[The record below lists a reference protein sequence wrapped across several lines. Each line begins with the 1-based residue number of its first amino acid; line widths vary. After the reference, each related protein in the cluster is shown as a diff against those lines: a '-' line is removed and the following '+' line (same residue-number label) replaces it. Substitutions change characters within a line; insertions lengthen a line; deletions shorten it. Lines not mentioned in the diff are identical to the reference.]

1 MTLTNNAAYR
11 VRNLAFGKYIKGST
25 TSPFPLGHYTYN
37 ANDATFNFTAVGVIL
52 ITEQFY
58 KLKTAANKFWTVPES
73 GSGQLTLEDELS
85 TTANAF
91 YRQLFQLIDVS
102 NGVVMLAPRSA
113 PNSRV
118 QLAGPLVE
126 EGRYIQLFSVQV
138 NQPQEQF
145 AFELVSSAGTV
156 EVPAIRQPVYSHH
169 EKIYVENVE
178 AGAGIQLYR
187 NGQAYGYQRF
197 NNSAGVATL
206 EVDVTG
212 LLKGDNLTA
221 DAFKTGETPSTSA
234 VTKVQEAAG
243 IVRVR
248 ETNGTVTYNV
258 EILNIVSG
266 SNSDTAN
273 AQRFGTPKVL
283 ASGLSLAAAE
293 SFRANA
299 NYVKAQL

>member
-1 MTLTNNAAYR
+1 MTLTNNAEYR
-11 VRNLAFGKYIKGST
+11 VRNLAFGKYIKGNTAT
-25 TSPFPLGHYTYN
+25 TPVLGHYTYN
-37 ANDATFNFTAVGVIL
+37 ANDAAFKFVAVAVVL
-52 ITEQFY
+52 LTEQYY
-58 KLKTAANKFWTVPES
+58 KLKIGTKFWTVAAS
-73 GSGQLTLEDELS
+73 GDGQLTLEDELS
-85 TTANAF
+85 ATGNAN
-91 YRQLFQLIDVS
+91 YRQIFQLIDVS

-145 AFELVSSAGTV
+145 AFELVSSSGVV
-156 EVPAIRQPVYSHH
+156 EVPAVRQPVYSNH

-212 LLKGDNLTA
+212 LLKGDSLTA

-234 VTKVQEAAG
+234 ITKVQEAAG

-258 EILNIVSG
+258 EILEIKSG
-266 SNSDTAN
+266 SNSETAD
-273 AQRFGTPKVL
+273 AQRFGTPKIL

-293 SFRANA
+293 SFRTNA
-299 NYVKAQL
+299 NYVKTQL